1 MIYYRYLQRPDGI
14 FGIEHRFE
22 CATDSTPW
30 HAHENPDYAHAC
42 QLVRG
47 RARIDFKKRKSI
59 RITEQELLF
68 DVTAVHRVTADRGD
82 TVVFNRLY
90 PVPEDWKEKLRTEGE
105 WQCL

>member
-1 MIYYRYLQRPDGI
+1 
-14 FGIEHRFE
+14 
-22 CATDSTPW
+22 
-30 HAHENPDYAHAC
+30 
-42 QLVRG
+42 
-47 RARIDFKKRKSI
+47 
-59 RITEQELLF
+59 LF